1 MKKNLMVM
9 SVLFMALITLTGCG
23 GKKLTCTK
31 TEGENSAKIVYEFK
45 GDSPVK
51 ATSESTEV
59 YDTEDE
65 AKQAKAMIDAV
76 MGLAGS
82 QDYMKIDAEQKG
94 KKVITKI
101 SLDVTKMTDEEKE
114 EELSKDATYDSLK
127 KDAEE
132 DGFTCK

>member
-76 MGLAGS
+76 KGLAGS